1 MQIFHLSFQF
11 MIMEMRE
18 ICVIM
23 NFITFDSFF
32 LLQLIFF
39 IAKKRPLEEHQSEA
53 QFKFNATISSC
64 IWLIYPWNIFFS
76 SFIFK
81 LRTFA
86 TLQHQ
91 GIASE

>member
-1 MQIFHLSFQF
+1 

-39 IAKKRPLEEHQSEA
+39 IAKKRALEEYQSEA
-53 QFKFNATISSC
+53 HFKFNATISSC
-64 IWLIYPWNIFFS
+64 IWLIYP
-76 SFIFK
+76 
-81 LRTFA
+81 
-86 TLQHQ
+86 
-91 GIASE
+91 

>member
-1 MQIFHLSFQF
+1 MQIFHLSLQF

-39 IAKKRPLEEHQSEA
+39 IAKKKRALEEHQSEA

-64 IWLIYPWNIFFS
+64 IWLIYPWNIFFLH
-76 SFIFK
+76 SF
-81 LRTFA
+81 L
-86 TLQHQ
+86 
-91 GIASE
+91 SW